1 MATEDSSQDWFER
14 WKKAAADAEAAITAA
29 QSPDQLEAMR
39 IHWLGRSGVLND
51 LMKDLPKLPADKKR
65 EWGGPAN
72 QGKGR
77 ILAILDDRR
86 AGFERAKLEG
96 ELSQSN
102 IDATLP
108 PPPAPRGRLHPL
120 TLVMD
125 EMNSILA
132 RLGFALAD
140 GPLVESEYYNFGAL
154 NIPPEH
160 PARDTQDTFYLESP
174 SPLVGVAA
182 PGRGGGMSNLL
193 LRTHTSPVQI
203 RRMESSRPP
212 IRIIAPGRV
221 FRHEAVDASHS
232 AVFHQVEGLYVD
244 KQVSM
249 ADLRGTLDT
258 FLQCLFGPQTKT
270 RFRPSYFPF
279 TEPSAEVDIAC
290 ILCGGSGCAAC
301 KRSGW
306 MEILGC
312 GLVHPNVFKAVGY
325 NPDTWSGFA
334 FGMGVERIAMLK
346 LGITDI
352 RMFYE
357 NDLRFLE
364 QWG

>member
-1 MATEDSSQDWFER
+1 
-14 WKKAAADAEAAITAA
+14 
-29 QSPDQLEAMR
+29 
-39 IHWLGRSGVLND
+39 
-51 LMKDLPKLPADKKR
+51 
-65 EWGGPAN
+65 
-72 QGKGR
+72 
-77 ILAILDDRR
+77 
-86 AGFERAKLEG
+86 
-96 ELSQSN
+96 
-102 IDATLP
+102 DATLP
-108 PPPAPRGRLHPL
+108 PPPAARGRLHPL

-140 GPLVESEYYNFGAL
+140 GPLVETEYYNFEAL

-160 PARDTQDTFYLESP
+160 PARDTQDTFYLE
-174 SPLVGVAA
+174 VG
-182 PGRGGGMSNLL
+182 GLL

-212 IRIIAPGRV
+212 VRIIAPGRV

-232 AVFHQVEGLYVD
+232 AVFHQIEGLYVD

-290 ILCGGSGCAAC
+290 ILCGGAGCAAC

-325 NPDTWSGFA
+325 DPGHWSGFA

>member
-1 MATEDSSQDWFER
+1 LLKE
-14 WKKAAADAEAAITAA
+14 
-29 QSPDQLEAMR
+29 
-39 IHWLGRSGVLND
+39 
-51 LMKDLPKLPADKKR
+51 LPAFPEETR
-65 EWGGPAN
+65 RAWGGPAN
-72 QGKGR
+72 RDKGR
-77 ILAILDDRR
+77 IVALLEGRKGD
-86 AGFERAKLEG
+86 FERRKLES
-96 ELSQSN
+96 ELTQAA
-102 IDATLP
+102 IDPTLP
-108 PPPAPRGRLHPL
+108 APPMPRGRLHPL
-120 TLVMD
+120 TLTLD
-125 EMNSILA
+125 EMGSILA
-132 RLGFALAD
+132 RLGFSWAE
-140 GPLVESEYYNFGAL
+140 GPNAETEYYNFEAL
-154 NIPPEH
+154 NMPADH
-160 PARDTQDTFYLESP
+160 PARDTQDTFYLKTGDGSP
-174 SPLVGVAA
+174 GQ
-182 PGRGGGMSNLL
+182 LL

-203 RRMESSRPP
+203 RRMESCRPP
-212 IRIIAPGRV
+212 VRIIAPGRV

-244 KQVSM
+244 KNVSM
-249 ADLRGTLDT
+249 ADLKGTLDT

-279 TEPSAEVDIAC
+279 TEPSAEVDIQC
-290 ILCGGSGCAAC
+290 ILCGGSGCPAC

-312 GLVHPNVFKAVGY
+312 GLVHPNVFNAVGY
-325 NPDTWSGFA
+325 NPEHWSGFA

>member
-1 MATEDSSQDWFER
+1 MAPEDTSKDWFQR
-14 WKKAAADAEAAITAA
+14 WQAAAADAEAAIGVA
-29 QSPDQLEAMR
+29 QSPEQLEALR
-39 IHWLGRSGVLND
+39 IAWLGRSGELNVL
-51 LMKDLPKLPADKKR
+51 LKDLPGLPEDKR
-65 EWGGPAN
+65 RAWGGPAN
-72 QGKGR
+72 RDKAR
-77 ILAILDDRR
+77 ITALLEERR
-86 AGFERAKLEG
+86 AGFERRKLEA
-96 ELSQSN
+96 ELSQSS
-102 IDATLP
+102 IDPTLP
-108 PPPAPRGRLHPL
+108 APPLPRGRLHPL
-120 TLVMD
+120 TLVLD

-132 RLGFALAD
+132 RMGFAWAD
-140 GPLVESEYYNFGAL
+140 GPLVETEYYNFEAL

-160 PARDTQDTFYLESP
+160 PARDTQDTFYLAPPKATE
-174 SPLVGVAA
+174 GEDRAA
-182 PGRGGGMSNLL
+182 SGLL

-212 IRIIAPGRV
+212 VRIIAPGRV

-232 AVFHQVEGLYVD
+232 AVFHQIEGLYVD
-244 KQVSM
+244 KNVSM

-270 RFRPSYFPF
+270 RFRPSYYPF
-279 TEPSAEVDIAC
+279 TAPSAEVAIQC
-290 ILCGGSGCAAC
+290 ILCGGSGCPAC

-325 NPDTWSGFA
+325 NPEVWSGYA

-357 NDLRFLE
+357 NDLRFLG
-364 QWG
+364 QFG